1 MPETPAALILYVPM
15 DVADDVSIDRV
26 VFAEDVPLSVTVV
39 GDTPQFRPSPL
50 GTVQPKLTVP
60 LNPATGVTVRVEI
73 IDCPGNT
80 VAEVGEV
87 VILKFGSLSMN
98 TTP

>member
-1 MPETPAALILYVPM
+1 VPETPVALMPYVP
-15 DVADDVSIDRV
+15 VGVVDDVSIDTV
-26 VFAEDVPLSVTVV
+26 VVGELVPVSVTAV
-39 GDTPQFRPSPL
+39 GDTPQLRPSPL

-60 LNPATGVTVRVEI
+60 LNPATGVTVRVEKI
-73 IDCPGNT
+73 ECPGNT
-80 VAEVGEV
+80 VAEVGDA